1 MGLWE
6 KRCVRIA
13 IFQVRCRR
21 LCPNFGSIDVDGI
34 APIPPQSPLTCFPP
48 RLSVRSALTRP
59 PLRLTNRNDP
69 CTSDICH
76 VAAFDTPPHLP
87 LFNPTFGRALSYLHF
102 FFLLSRLSFCS
113 PHKVCSSQALIHV
126 SIHPS
131 SPEWTVGESPS
142 WATVALAKQRLPYKY
157 VFLPPVTPCYSSLF
171 SP

>member
-1 MGLWE
+1 M
-6 KRCVRIA
+6 
-13 IFQVRCRR
+13 
-21 LCPNFGSIDVDGI
+21 
-34 APIPPQSPLTCFPP
+34 
-48 RLSVRSALTRP
+48 RSALTRP

-113 PHKVCSSQALIHV
+113 FHKVCSSQALIHV

-157 VFLPPVTPCYSSLF
+157 VLLPPCHSLLLIPFLTIVYAQLLCWCVAVQAHDAQLIHCLTRSSYILTEVCNAPLVCF
-171 SP
+171 HADRRTCP